1 MKTIVIHENQR
12 GLLFK
17 NGRYKR
23 LLGAGK
29 YRLWGGRTV
38 EVCDLSQPLKP
49 IHCGLEVLLADPA
62 LAPLVET
69 VEVGDGELALHEVN
83 GNFAGAL
90 SAGKHA
96 FWRICSTHSFRV
108 INVTDPRPEAS
119 IPSHILLA
127 LTPSVCMR
135 IDVPAYHKALLLFNG
150 QVQGMIESGAHYFWR
165 NGTTVEAVEV
175 DTRMI
180 QLLIAGQEL
189 LTADKVTLR
198 ISLVCEYR
206 VTDALR
212 FLTELNDG
220 AEQIRVSAQLAL
232 REYVGHR
239 RLDEIL
245 ENKEQIAEHLTAFLR
260 ERGHRWFV
268 EIGEVN
274 VKDVVLPGE
283 IRDIMNTVLIA
294 EKKAQAN
301 VIARREEVASTRSL
315 LNTARLME
323 ENPTLYR
330 LKELEYVERICENV
344 GNITLNGS
352 GDLLAQLTSVLRG
365 GASSV

>member
-1 MKTIVIHENQR
+1 MKTVVIHENER

-17 NGRYKR
+17 NGRYTR

-38 EVCDLSQPLKP
+38 EVCNLSLPLKP
-49 IHCGLEVLLADPA
+49 AHCGLEVLLADPA
-62 LAPLVET
+62 VAPLVET

-83 GNFAGAL
+83 GNFSEAL
-90 SAGKHA
+90 PAGKHA
-96 FWRICSTHSFRV
+96 FWKIYDSHAFRV
-108 INVTDPRPEAS
+108 TNITDPRPEAWIS
-119 IPSHILLA
+119 PYLLQA
-127 LTPSVCMR
+127 LTPAVCWR
-135 IDVPAYHKALLLFNG
+135 IDVPASHQALLTFNG
-150 QVQGMIESGAHYFWR
+150 QAQGMIESGTHYFWK
-165 NGTTVEAVEV
+165 NGVTVEAVEV
-175 DTRMI
+175 DTRVI
-180 QLLIAGQEL
+180 QMTVTGQEL

-206 VTDALR
+206 VIDAFR
-212 FLTELNDG
+212 FLTEVNDG
-220 AEQIRVSAQLAL
+220 AEQIRVAAQLAV
-232 REYVGHR
+232 REFICRR

-245 ENKEQIAEHLTAFLR
+245 ESKEQISEHLAAYLR
-260 ERGHRWFV
+260 QRAERWFV

-274 VKDVVLPGE
+274 VRDVVLPGE
-283 IRDIMNTVLIA
+283 IRGIMNTVLIA
-294 EKKAQAN
+294 EKQAQAN

-315 LNTARLME
+315 LNTAKLME

-352 GDLLAQLTSVLRG
+352 GNLLAQLTSVLRG